1 MSTNRLRL
9 LPNHHPKVTV
19 PKFNGVSFRLTN
31 NNLRDDEEKAAVW
44 DGVGKA
50 VASCL
55 QLVPGGTLIFFP
67 SYGKQRDALAV
78 WRERGL
84 LAPASDAEVAR
95 RGEEQS
101 TRNQSPGKKRKGRGG
116 DGEGG
121 ASASAEPSLSAGV
134 FTMMG
139 KPVYIEDQD
148 AAGEDNSALIQEYK
162 TTACL
167 PGPGAVFLGV
177 MRGRASEGE

>member
-1 MSTNRLRL
+1 M
-9 LPNHHPKVTV
+9 
-19 PKFNGVSFRLTN
+19 
-31 NNLRDDEEKAAVW
+31 W

-55 QLVPGGTLIFFP
+55 QLVPGGTLVFFP

-84 LAPASDAEVAR
+84 LVPAGEAEVAR
-95 RGEEQS
+95 RGKEQS
-101 TRNQSPGKKRKGRGG
+101 TRNVSPGKKRKGRGG
-116 DGEGG
+116 EGEGEG
-121 ASASAEPSLSAGV
+121 EGRGSSEPSLSAGV

-167 PGPGAVFLGV
+167 PGRAGAVFLGV